1 MASAGIG
8 HRVEGVH
15 AVAAA
20 LAAGRVTKLIV
31 ERGRLERVEYE
42 ELVGRAT
49 DGGVEIEVVDDVG
62 FLASTDAPQGVVAKC
77 RPLPVRSI
85 EDAVAIADPPAVLV
99 LDHVEDP
106 RNVGAAARSALA
118 AGVRA
123 LVVPERRSAPLSAT
137 AFKAAAGA
145 LEHVLVVE
153 VSSVARAVDDLRR
166 HGLWIVGLDADGD
179 RPLFGL
185 DLLTEPVAVVVGA
198 EGEGLSRLVAEK
210 CDVVAIIP
218 MIGEAESL
226 NASVAA
232 ALSVYE
238 IARVRAWV

>member
-31 ERGRLERVEYE
+31 ERDRLERVEYE
-42 ELVGRAT
+42 ELAGRAI
-49 DGGVEIEVVDDVG
+49 DGGIEVETVDDVA
-62 FLASTDAPQGVVAKC
+62 FLAATDAPQGVVAKC
-77 RPLPVRSI
+77 RPIPLRSV
-85 EDAVAIADPPAVLV
+85 EELVAVTDPPAILV
-99 LDHVEDP
+99 LDHLEDP
-106 RNVGAAARSALA
+106 RNVGAAVRSMHA

-123 LVVPERRSAPLSAT
+123 LLVPERRAAPLSAT
-137 AFKAAAGA
+137 AFKSAAGA
-145 LEHVLVVE
+145 LEHVMVAE
-153 VSSVARAVDDLRR
+153 VSSIARALDELRR
-166 HGLWIVGLDADGD
+166 QGVWIVGLQADAE
-179 RPLFGL
+179 RSLFGL
-185 DLLTEPVAVVVGA
+185 DLLTEPVALVVGA

-210 CDVVAIIP
+210 CDVLATIP
-218 MIGEAESL
+218 MVGGESL